1 MTYFA
6 SINYHDLHPLS
17 SSTKIFFKKNYLKEN
32 SVDKRII
39 KEFLRFF
46 FREKVK
52 NIDSG
57 QWEWINK
64 NIKND
69 FIRAINSSD
78 INFLSYHLTNFFK
91 SETSFG
97 LISSTYKNVF
107 KNNKSKNI
115 FVSDILK
122 NISVWEEFVKLKNKD
137 YNLIHENKEIGNP
150 YGVVHKNKK
159 IIYDTPRHDY
169 YAYKIINI
177 LKSKKNPTIL
187 EVGGGYGGLLL
198 QLLKRNFNF
207 TYINI
212 DLPETL
218 LVSYYY
224 LRKKLG
230 INISLKKKL
239 NKSKEKIIFVPY
251 DENFFDEEKGK
262 IPIDLLFNANSFSE
276 MSKKIISNYFYLINK
291 RIKPNYILHQNSN
304 INLFPNSKRHVETQS
319 SEFNLDMKQY
329 VKIFSNVSM
338 FQGGSG
344 RYREYLFKRLRS

>member
-17 SSTKIFFKKNYLKEN
+17 SSTEVFLKKTYLKYN
-32 SVDKRII
+32 SVDKKII

-52 NIDSG
+52 NINSG

-64 NIKND
+64 NIKSN

-107 KNNKSKNI
+107 KNNKTKNI
-115 FVSDILK
+115 FVSDVLK
-122 NISVWEEFVKLKNKD
+122 NISVWEEFVKLKKSD
-137 YNLIHENKEIGNP
+137 YNLIHEKKEIGNP
-150 YGVVHKNKK
+150 YGVMYKSKK

-177 LKSKKNPTIL
+177 LKHKKNPTIL

-198 QLLKRNFNF
+198 QLLKRNFKF
-207 TYINI
+207 SYINV

-218 LVSYYY
+218 LTSYYY

-230 INISLKKKL
+230 ININLKKKL
-239 NKSKEKIIFVPY
+239 NISKQKIIFVPY
-251 DENFFDEEKGK
+251 SENFFDQEVQ
-262 IPIDLLFNANSFSE
+262 IDLLFNANSFSE
-276 MSKKIISNYFYLINK
+276 MSKKILSNYFYLINK
-291 RIKPNYILHQNSN
+291 KIKPKFILHQNSN
-304 INLFPNSKRHVETQS
+304 INLFPESERHIEIQA
-319 SEFNLDMKQY
+319 SEFNIDMKNY
-329 VKIFSNVSM
+329 IKIFSNVSM

-344 RYREYLFKRLRS
+344 RYREYLYKRLR